1 MAPWWLERKCITLN
15 ILLPE
20 SALGVKRGERPVRF
34 SFANSLLETRFWE
47 KAGFSG
53 KTMVWIRRH
62 KCWSYLRPG

>member
-20 SALGVKRGERPVRF
+20 STLGVKRGERPVRF
-34 SFANSLLETRFWE
+34 ANLLSETRFLE

-53 KTMVWIRRH
+53 KTTVWIRRH